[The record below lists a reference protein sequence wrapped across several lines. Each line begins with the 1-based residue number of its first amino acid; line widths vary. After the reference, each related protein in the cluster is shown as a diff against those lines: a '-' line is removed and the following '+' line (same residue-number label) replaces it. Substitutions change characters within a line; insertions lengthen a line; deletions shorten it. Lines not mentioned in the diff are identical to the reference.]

1 MVKTGNEREQENAK
15 SVTVPKTETYQYLRI
30 TIKEGGNL
38 EEQIK
43 VIPRKCDKIRREI
56 DSLGAKNQVRKVEVK
71 VKLKLLGTCLMIAL
85 T

>member
-1 MVKTGNEREQENAK
+1 MRENRVKENAK

-30 TIKEGGNL
+30 TMKEGGNL

-43 VIPRKCDKIRREI
+43 VIARKCDKIRREI
-56 DSLGAKNQVRKVEVK
+56 DSLGAKNQVRKVEIK
-71 VKLKLLGTCLMIAL
+71 VKLKLLDTCLMIAL